1 MLNYIETEKSEKS
14 VHITYK
20 MLYNVVVNKIKE
32 KEIMTNYELHNKLRK
47 GMNVIDVIKKLKY
60 LDQMYVIIKD
70 VNDNEIDRY
79 WYRPDCVHTER
90 KSDNYKVLT
99 VSITTEVSIIRFT
112 QDPHVTLTV
121 NNLK

>member
-1 MLNYIETEKSEKS
+1 
-14 VHITYK
+14 
-20 MLYNVVVNKIKE
+20 
-32 KEIMTNYELHNKLRK
+32 MTNYELHNKLRK
-47 GMNVIDVIKKLKY
+47 GMTAIEVIKKLKY

-79 WYRPDCVHTER
+79 WYRADCLHLER
-90 KSDNYKVLT
+90 QSDNYKVLT

>member
-1 MLNYIETEKSEKS
+1 MTEKELRDGVTAIEVVKS
-14 VHITYK
+14 LDFKQAHI
-20 MLYNVVVNKIKE
+20 
-32 KEIMTNYELHNKLRK
+32 
-47 GMNVIDVIKKLKY
+47 
-60 LDQMYVIIKD
+60 IIKD
-70 VNDNEIDRY
+70 VNDNEIDSY
-79 WYRPDCVHTER
+79 WYRPDCLHIER